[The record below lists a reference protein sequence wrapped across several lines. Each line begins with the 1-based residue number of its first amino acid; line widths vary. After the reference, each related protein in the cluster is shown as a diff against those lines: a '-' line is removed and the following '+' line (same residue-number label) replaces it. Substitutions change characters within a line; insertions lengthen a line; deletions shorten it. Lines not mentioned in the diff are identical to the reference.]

1 MDDALALMDDEFLR
15 ARNRHGSIEKRF
27 PSLIRRQD
35 PGNLFIARTQRGIA
49 SVLVTHDTQ
58 IDAFRVVRQVG
69 MVSTKPEY
77 RKRGIASALI
87 QFAQSSM
94 ARDGVRFAL
103 LWTNA
108 HPFYARLGWWIS
120 DLSCVT
126 SVQGCRQIESR
137 TSYEIDIARVRQAD
151 AIRHEWKRDA
161 LPRSNET
168 WSTVPPHADE
178 VELIL
183 DDYGYALIGKKNGTG
198 YLYEMCGP
206 QHSWPILWKRLR
218 SRYRYI
224 IANGQ
229 SGSAWVRWMSREN
242 DAVWRHNPLA
252 MHLAPATIARSGSAS
267 MPHFS
272 VIDRI

>member
-1 MDDALALMDDEFLR
+1 MDDALALMDNEFLR

-35 PGNLFIARTQRGIA
+35 PGNIFVARTQRGIA
-49 SVLVTHDTQ
+49 SVLVTHDRQ
-58 IDAFRVVRQVG
+58 IDAFSVVRQIG

-77 RKRGIASALI
+77 RKQGFASALL

-94 ARDGVRFAL
+94 ARDSVRFSV
-103 LWTNA
+103 LWTSA
-108 HPFYARLGWWIS
+108 RPFYARLGWWNS

-126 SVQGCRQIESR
+126 AVQGCRQIESR
-137 TSYEIDIARVRQAD
+137 TFDEIDVARVRRAD
-151 AIRHEWKRDA
+151 AIRHEWERDA
-161 LPRSNET
+161 LPRSHET
-168 WSTVPPHADE
+168 WRTVPPHADE

-183 DDYGYALIGKKNGTG
+183 DDDGYALIGEKNETG

-206 QHSWPILWKRLR
+206 QHSWPILWKRVR
-218 SRYRYI
+218 SRYRSI

-229 SGSAWVRWMSREN
+229 SGSAWVRWMSRAN

-252 MHLAPATIARSGSAS
+252 MRLSPTTSVGSQSAS
-267 MPHFS
+267 LPHFS